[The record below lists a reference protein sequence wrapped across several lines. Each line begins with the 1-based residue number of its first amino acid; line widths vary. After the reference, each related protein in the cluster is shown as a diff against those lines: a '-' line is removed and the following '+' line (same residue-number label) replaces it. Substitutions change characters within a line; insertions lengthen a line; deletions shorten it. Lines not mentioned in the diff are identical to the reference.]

1 MKKEKNIIVRLPE
14 ELLSEYKTLCENNG
28 YSMSKRIRNFI
39 LCEIKKE
46 KNEKVVNK

>member
-14 ELLSEYKTLCENNG
+14 ELLSAYKALCEKKG

-46 KNEKVVNK
+46 KDEKTNN